1 MRLRLASTLALLPM
15 LSASAVTA
23 TTTFATA
30 SPSVAPRVVTAL
42 INGPDVSS
50 YQHPNGAAISW
61 PAVRKSGHEFAIVK
75 ATEGTSYVNPWFAHD
90 YAGIKAAAMVRGSY
104 HFARP
109 GHPIASTALQQA
121 KFYVAR
127 LGDVAATRTL
137 PLALDLENTGGLSRA
152 ELVVWA
158 QDFLLDVRRLSGRT
172 PMIYSYPHFWQREL
186 GDPVALARY
195 PLWMATYSGSVN
207 PTASLWQY
215 TASASV
221 SGIRGGVDM
230 SRLTDGT
237 EWTAMSDGTLP
248 SPWPATVPGPA
259 QRVVPTAGVRSATV
273 TWLPGD
279 AGTSALT
286 GYDVGIAE
294 TGQQIRVGPTATRAS
309 FGGLVTGRTYTLTVT
324 PRNLVGAGPMTTRS
338 VVPIAPTSFVTTAS
352 VKSLYVGSSVTY
364 VGALRNRDSGAPLTG
379 ARVYE
384 FSRPLGS
391 RAWGLLGSA
400 TTDATGHVQIVRSP
414 TRSTQLRLYYP
425 GGPAVQSAVT
435 VTTTLVR
442 THIVA
447 RLSHP
452 IAAAGVPI
460 ILSGTISPRFAGV
473 VVVRQVWSNGV
484 WRTVARTVTRAGG
497 AYAFRIVI
505 GRRSTT
511 HMRTVVA
518 ANHGRAPGYSNA
530 VSLSVR

>member
-1 MRLRLASTLALLPM
+1 M

-23 TTTFATA
+23 AATFAAPTQFTPEATTTTA
-30 SPSVAPRVVTAL
+30 VD
-42 INGPDVSS
+42 GPDVSS
-50 YQHPNGAAISW
+50 YQHPNGVAISW
-61 PAVRKSGHEFAIVK
+61 PAVRKSGHEFGIVK
-75 ATEGTSYVNPWFAHD
+75 ATEGANYINPWFARD
-90 YAGIKAAAMVRGSY
+90 YSGIQAAAMVRGSY
-104 HFARP
+104 HYARP

-127 LGDVAATRTL
+127 LGDVTAARTL
-137 PLALDLENTGGLSRA
+137 PPALDLEDTGGLSRA

-172 PMIYSYPHFWQREL
+172 PMIYSYPNFWQREL

-195 PLWMATYSGSVN
+195 PLWMATYYGSVD
-207 PTASLWQY
+207 PAASLWQY

-230 SRLTDGT
+230 SRLTDGAVWST
-237 EWTAMSDGTLP
+237 ISDGTLP
-248 SPWPATVPGPA
+248 RPWPATVPGPA
-259 QRVVPTAGVRSATV
+259 QRVVPTPGVRSATV

-294 TGQQIRVGPTATRAS
+294 TGQLVHVGPTATRAS

-324 PRNLVGAGPMTTRS
+324 PRNLVGAGPTTQRS
-338 VVPIAPTSFVTTAS
+338 VVPVAPTLLTTSPSA
-352 VKSLYVGSSVTY
+352 KSIYVGSSVTY
-364 VGALRNRDSGAPLTG
+364 VGTLRNRDSGAPLTG
-379 ARVYE
+379 ARVYV
-384 FSRPLGS
+384 FSRPLGAS
-391 RAWGLLGSA
+391 AWGSLGPMM
-400 TTDATGHVQIVRSP
+400 TDAAGQVQLVRSP
-414 TRSTQLRLYYP
+414 TRSTQLQIYYP
-425 GGPAVQSAVT
+425 GGPLVQAATT

-442 THIVA
+442 THISA

-452 IAAAGVPI
+452 IAAAGVPV

-473 VVVRQVWSNGV
+473 IVVRQVWSNGA
-484 WRTVARTVTRAGG
+484 WRTVARTTTRAGG
-497 AYAFRIVI
+497 AYAFRII
-505 GRRSTT
+505 ITRKSTT

-518 ANHGRAPGYSNA
+518 ANHGRAPGYSNE
-530 VSLSVR
+530 VSLSVK